1 MERSHAGELS
11 AVHAC
16 YPRTQDSEVRGSR
29 FKTRDGKETPVGKV
43 RRLKTG
49 KISVP
54 LLGPKVERTDS
65 QKSSN
70 LHITRTCGA
79 HACVQSIAEE
89 HRLHTGQ
96 VGDTDS

>member
-1 MERSHAGELS
+1 MGGMGRSHAGELS

-43 RRLKTG
+43 RRLKTE

-65 QKSSN
+65 QKSSD
-70 LHITRTCGA
+70 LHITRTCVCVHT
-79 HACVQSIAEE
+79 HACRA
-89 HRLHTGQ
+89 
-96 VGDTDS
+96 